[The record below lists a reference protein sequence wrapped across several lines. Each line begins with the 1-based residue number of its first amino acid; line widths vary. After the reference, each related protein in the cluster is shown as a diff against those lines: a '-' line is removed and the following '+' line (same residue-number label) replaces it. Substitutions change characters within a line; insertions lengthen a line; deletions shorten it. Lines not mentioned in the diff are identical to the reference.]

1 MVRVTGKE
9 RIVLRLENVT
19 KTYSLGAVGVQAL
32 RGVSMKV
39 LEGESVSIMGPSGC
53 GKSTMLHILGC
64 LDIPTTG
71 KYFLDGVDVATLSP
85 NELSRLRG
93 RKIGF
98 VFQFF
103 YLIPSLSAME
113 NVMLPL
119 VFDGFPADERRAR
132 AEELLETVG
141 LGKRM
146 GHRPAELSGGER
158 QRVAIARALAQSPSI
173 LLADEP
179 TGNLDSKAGKDIL
192 DLFYDLHNNKQAV
205 KTLVTVTHDPS
216 VAKCSERIIHM
227 RDGQIVKDEEVK

>member
-9 RIVLRLENVT
+9 RPVLRLENVT
-19 KTYSLGAVGVQAL
+19 KTYSLGAVTVQAL
-32 RGVSMKV
+32 RGVTTRV

-64 LDIPTTG
+64 LDIPTSG
-71 KYFLDGVDVATLSP
+71 RYYLENVDVSTLSP
-85 NELSRLRG
+85 NELASLRG
-93 RKIGF
+93 RRIGF

-103 YLIPSLSAME
+103 YLIPSLNAKE

-119 VFDGFPADERRAR
+119 VFDGYPADERNER
-132 AEELLETVG
+132 AESLLETVG
-141 LGKRM
+141 LGRRM
-146 GHRPAELSGGER
+146 DHRPAELSGGER
-158 QRVAIARALAQSPSI
+158 QRVAIARALAQNPSI

-192 DLFYDLHNNKQAV
+192 DLFYDLHNTKQAV

-227 RDGQIVKDEEVK
+227 KDGLIVKDEEVK